1 MKLGEQAAW
10 MSTDIHT
17 KQCEV
22 WGSCSS
28 DREKLCILLLCHALQ
43 SDRYWPTFW
52 RTPLPPLVEYK
63 KIRDH
68 VKIQGHDDRIQICKF
83 LAPLCLPVRSQS
95 CVRTP
100 NRYYILRYQTGGQR
114 MQLNDSIPTT
124 EHFKINWPNGPTMW
138 R

>member
-63 KIRDH
+63 KNSWPRKDPGTWWQDTDLQVFGSLVSSGSLAELCPYSKPLLH
-68 VKIQGHDDRIQICKF
+68 SSVSDGRATNATEWQYSHDWT
-83 LAPLCLPVRSQS
+83 L
-95 CVRTP
+95 
-100 NRYYILRYQTGGQR
+100 
-114 MQLNDSIPTT
+114 
-124 EHFKINWPNGPTMW
+124 
-138 R
+138 